1 MAMND
6 LGASVL
12 ARLKN
17 QAKETRLSYQ
27 TCLQLFFQEE
37 FLRRLSRS
45 QYCSNF
51 ILKGGLFIYTLT
63 EFQSRVTQDIDFLM
77 RQLTNDLDSV
87 KTVMEEIIHVETA
100 NDYALIEV
108 VSAEPITPD
117 KEYHGVSVKFI
128 GRIKQVR
135 VPFSIDI
142 GLDDVI
148 VPNAVKRNLKTR
160 LADFE
165 EPQVYTYSLES
176 TIAEKFDAIIKRM
189 EATSR
194 MKDFFDI
201 YYLSRMFDFEG
212 ELLTEAVWETI
223 RHRGTPYDGNIFIR
237 ITEFRNNTFLNGQ
250 WDRFQA
256 TIQMEL
262 TEFEEVLD
270 GIERFLEPVFQSGL
284 EGRKFSKE
292 WSADKKRWEE

>member
-63 EFQSRVTQDIDFLM
+63 EFQSRATQDIDFLM
-77 RQLTNDLDSV
+77 RRLTNDLDAV
-87 KTVMEEIIHVETA
+87 KNIMEEIVHDVTA
-100 NDYALIEV
+100 NDYATIEV
-108 VSAEPITPD
+108 LSAERITPD

-212 ELLTEAVWETI
+212 KLLTEAVWETI
-223 RHRGTPYDGNIFIR
+223 RHRGTPYDANIFIR
-237 ITEFRNNTFLNGQ
+237 IREFRNNTFLNAQ
-250 WDRFQA
+250 WARFQA
-256 TIQMEL
+256 TLQMEL
-262 TEFEEVLD
+262 PEFEEILD
-270 GIERFLEPVFQSGL
+270 GIEQLLEPVFQLGL
-284 EGRKFSKE
+284 EGGKFSKN
-292 WSADKKRWEE
+292 WSADKKKWKE